1 MSHAATRSSGWF
13 GSYSGPSLHL
23 PTGVHTN
30 ISTFDY
36 MVYVTIAIL
45 FFNLGVSYMQLKYK
59 N

>member
-23 PTGVHTN
+23 PSGVHTN

-36 MVYVTIAIL
+36 MVYVALAIL
-45 FFNLGVSYMQLKYK
+45 FFNLGVSYM
-59 N
+59 